1 MEQMIHKADKAETVV
16 AAVGGAVIAVKTT
29 LARLNGV
36 IKLCSV
42 TMLIFVVHYFSP

>member
-1 MEQMIHKADKAETVV
+1 MIHKAGKAETVV
-16 AAVGGAVIAVKTT
+16 ATVGDTVITVKTI